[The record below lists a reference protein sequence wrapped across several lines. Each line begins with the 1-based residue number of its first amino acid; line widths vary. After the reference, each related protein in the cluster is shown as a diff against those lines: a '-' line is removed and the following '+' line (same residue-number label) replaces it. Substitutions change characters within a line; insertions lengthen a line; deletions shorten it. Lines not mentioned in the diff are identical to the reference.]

1 MRQGK
6 LTSHTATSSCEPDG
20 ETDLRAEIGGQ
31 DSDRRDEKHPAAESD
46 AEALSEHRLPELLA
60 KTQHHEAE
68 DHTEATDQQ
77 EQSQVAAI
85 KDRSSAG
92 ADQEH
97 AY

>member
-6 LTSHTATSSCEPDG
+6 LTSHTATSSCEPNG

-31 DSDRRDEKHPAAESD
+31 DSDRGDEEHSTAKSD
-46 AEALSEHRLPELLA
+46 AEALSQHRLPELLA

-68 DHTEATDQQ
+68 DHTEAANQQ
-77 EQSQVAAI
+77 EQPQVASI

>member
-1 MRQGK
+1 MRRNQ
-6 LTSHTATSSCEPDG
+6 LTSHTATSSCEPNG

-31 DSDRRDEKHPAAESD
+31 DSDRGDEEHSTAKSD
-46 AEALSEHRLPELLA
+46 AEALSQHRLPELLA

-85 KDRSSAG
+85 KDRSSAS
-92 ADQEH
+92 ADQ
-97 AY
+97 